1 MPLEDLTARPLDEY
15 LDEQA
20 KDGVYGDK
28 ITLIV
33 NYVFP
38 IGYSTLKLQSFQL

>member
-1 MPLEDLTARPLDEY
+1 MPLEDFTARPLDEY

-28 ITLIV
+28 ITLIA
-33 NYVFP
+33 NHVFP
-38 IGYSTLKLQSFQL
+38 IDSTLKLQSFQF